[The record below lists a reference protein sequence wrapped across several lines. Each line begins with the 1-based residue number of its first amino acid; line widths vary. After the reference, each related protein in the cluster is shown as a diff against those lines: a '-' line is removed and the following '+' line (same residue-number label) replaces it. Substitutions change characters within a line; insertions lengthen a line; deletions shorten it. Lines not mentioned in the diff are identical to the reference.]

1 MHHSSPSAITYPTPP
16 SPTTYLTAS
25 RPTPALLHPALLP
38 TSQPY
43 DQDTTYATQPY
54 HPSHYPTPAPT
65 LLHLALLTALLP
77 AHDLPH
83 YSAIYPR
90 SAYPTYV
97 HTASYPLLRS
107 HLLHVLSCTPHTR
120 ATLHTALP
128 ISPTDV
134 PCPPI
139 SYSLYHTALPIAP
152 LSSI

>member
-1 MHHSSPSAITYPTPP
+1 MHHSSPSTITYPSPP
-16 SPTTYLTAS
+16 SPT
-25 RPTPALLHPALLP
+25 PT
-38 TSQPY
+38 
-43 DQDTTYATQPY
+43 TQ
-54 HPSHYPTPAPT
+54 
-65 LLHLALLTALLP
+65 L
-77 AHDLPH
+77 HDLPH

-90 SAYPTYV
+90 SAYPTYE
-97 HTASYPLLRS
+97 HTAPLS
-107 HLLHVLSCTPHTR
+107 TTALSPATHTIPHTR